1 MWRERCVRW
10 SKSSPCAARS
20 SMHNPLTRKTQVRKK
35 TRNMT
40 LKETHKRVTR
50 LTKSPTHA
58 KTREM
63 TNLKSSPFNVNL
75 TKILSK
81 SEA

>member
-1 MWRERCVRW
+1 
-10 SKSSPCAARS
+10 
-20 SMHNPLTRKTQVRKK
+20 MHNPLTSKTQVRKK

-50 LTKSPTHA
+50 LTKSPIHA

-63 TNLKSSPFNVNL
+63 TSLKSSPFRVNL
-75 TKILSK
+75 SKILSK

>member
-1 MWRERCVRW
+1 
-10 SKSSPCAARS
+10 
-20 SMHNPLTRKTQVRKK
+20 MHNPLTRKTQVRKK

-50 LTKSPTHA
+50 LTKSPIYA
-58 KTREM
+58 KTRET